1 MKSLVAF
8 IKKEGLES
16 ARSGKG
22 IILIILFVLF
32 GIMNPA
38 IAKLTPWMME
48 MMADSLADTGLV
60 ITEVQV
66 NALTSWTQFFK
77 NIPIALIVF
86 ILLYHGIFI
95 REYQTGT
102 LILVLTKGLSRYK
115 VVFAKSALM
124 LMLWTLCY
132 WLCFGITYAY
142 NGYFWDNSIAGNLP
156 AAGVYWWLFGTWVVC
171 LMVFFST
178 ISGSAAGV
186 LLGTGSCVLASY
198 LAGLF
203 PKIGKLVPTALLNSA
218 ALMTGAETADSF
230 MKPAIITLLLCI
242 ACFAVGVPIMDKRQ
256 IIS

>member
-1 MKSLVAF
+1 MKSLIAF

-16 ARSGKG
+16 VRSGKM
-22 IILIILFVLF
+22 IILIILFALF
-32 GIMNPA
+32 GIMTPA

-48 MMADSLADTGLV
+48 MMADSLAETGLV
-60 ITEVQV
+60 ITGVQV

-115 VVFAKSALM
+115 VVLAKSALM

-132 WLCFGITYAY
+132 WLCFGITYVY
-142 NGYFWDNSIAGNLP
+142 NSYFWDNGIAGNLL
-156 AAGVYWWLFGTWVVC
+156 AAGAYWWLFGIWVVC

-178 ISGSAAGV
+178 ISGSSAGV

-203 PKIGKLVPTALLNSA
+203 PKIGKLAPTALLDSA
-218 ALMTGAETADSF
+218 YLLAGAETTDSYRN
-230 MKPAIITLLLCI
+230 PLIVTLLLCI
-242 ACFAVGVPIMDKRQ
+242 ACFAVGVPMMDKRQ
-256 IIS
+256 I